1 MYLPFCS
8 LLMKI
13 MKHEGVCPR
22 KDEKIIVCH
31 CPISIASL
39 QKSKIYPQHQRVN
52 LFNMSLTQVMAQLLT
67 LPLDISRLH
76 LLTFLSLKQLA
87 LCQDNLALTSTSS
100 LLWLKVYMSVFQD
113 FQMPSTPQIT
123 RFKCVLLP
131 LRHN

>member
-76 LLTFLSLKQLA
+76 LLIFLSLKQLA
-87 LCQDNLALTSTSS
+87 LCQDNLASHIDQFTTLVESLHERVSGLSNAIYSTNNQIQMRLTAIET
-100 LLWLKVYMSVFQD
+100 
-113 FQMPSTPQIT
+113 
-123 RFKCVLLP
+123 
-131 LRHN
+131 